1 MARSQNTIDTI
12 RIADQTAPL
21 SSIRTMASR
30 RPTAAAAPSPGQKIY
45 FVSLGCPKNQV
56 DTELMLG
63 QVEAAGHELV
73 HAPEGADVIVI
84 NTCAF
89 IDAAK
94 EESVD
99 TILEMA
105 QHKGKAGKLVVTGC
119 LAQRYADDLAKDIPE
134 IDHILGSADFQS
146 LAKAIAPAGTIT
158 LPSGRAK
165 RTPLPV
171 IQVSETPTYIYDHEA
186 PRKRI
191 GATHSAYVKVA
202 EGCDRPCS
210 FCIIPKLRGPQRS
223 RSIDD
228 IVAEAR
234 GLAAGGARELNLI
247 AQDLTRYGWDQG
259 TSPASRQTLAQLL
272 HALGKVDVDW
282 IRLHYTFPS
291 AFDDDLIDAIAREPK
306 VVKYID
312 VPLQHISDP
321 MLKRMRRG
329 HSSRVTRELV
339 KTLRARIDNLVL
351 RTTFIVGHPG
361 ETDAEFD
368 ELCAFVAESR
378 FDRAGAFTYSIEPGT
393 TSAMLPHRVDADV
406 MAERQQVL
414 MEIQRKISRARHE
427 AMVGTEVEV
436 LVDGVSSE
444 SEYLLEGRWYGQ
456 APGIDGV
463 TYLADGQV
471 PAGSLVRAR
480 ITQASD
486 YDLAASLELRS

>member
-1 MARSQNTIDTI
+1 
-12 RIADQTAPL
+12 
-21 SSIRTMASR
+21 MASDGSR
-30 RPTAAAAPSPGQKIY
+30 IY

-63 QVEAAGHELV
+63 QVQAAGHALV
-73 HAPEGADVIVI
+73 DAPDDADVIVV

-105 QHKGKAGKLVVTGC
+105 EYKKKLVVTGC
-119 LAQRYADDLAKDIPE
+119 LAQRYADDLQKDIPE
-134 IDHILGSADFQS
+134 IDHILGSSDFPS
-146 LAKAIAPAGTIT
+146 IAKVLKPAPK
-158 LPSGRAK
+158 GRK
-165 RTPLPV
+165 LLKV
-171 IQVSETPTYIYDHEA
+171 VQVTETPEYIYDHDA
-186 PRKRI
+186 PRVRI
-191 GATHSAYVKVA
+191 GANHSAYVKIA

-223 RSIDD
+223 RQIAD
-228 IVAEAR
+228 IVEEVR
-234 GLAAGGARELNLI
+234 QLGAQGVREINLI
-247 AQDLTRYGWDQG
+247 AQDLTRYGWDAG
-259 TSPASRQTLAQLL
+259 SDPASRPTLAQLL
-272 HALGKVDVDW
+272 RALGKVDGIDW
-282 IRLHYTFPS
+282 VRMHYTFPS
-291 AFDDDLIDAIAREPK
+291 AFDDELIDAIASEPK

-339 KTLRARIDNLVL
+339 KKLRERIDNVVL

-361 ETDAEFD
+361 ETEAEFD
-368 ELCAFVAESR
+368 ELCEFVAESK

-393 TSAMLPHRVDADV
+393 VSAMLPNRVDPAV
-406 MAERQQVL
+406 AEARQQKL
-414 MEIQRKISRARHE
+414 MEIQRQISRARHE
-427 AMVGTEVEV
+427 AMVGKEIEV
-436 LVDGVSSE
+436 LVEGESQE

-463 TYLADGQV
+463 TYLADGSV

-480 ITQASD
+480 VTQASD
-486 YDLAASLELRS
+486 YDLAASLEL

>member
-1 MARSQNTIDTI
+1 MA
-12 RIADQTAPL
+12 A
-21 SSIRTMASR
+21 
-30 RPTAAAAPSPGQKIY
+30 GQRIY

-63 QVEAAGHELV
+63 QVSAAGHALV
-73 HAPEGADVIVI
+73 DAPGDADVIVV

-105 QHKGKAGKLVVTGC
+105 QYKRGTGKLVVTGC
-119 LAQRYADDLAKDIPE
+119 LAQRYAGELAKDIPE

-146 LAKAIAPAGTIT
+146 LSSVLGPAK
-158 LPSGRAK
+158 K
-165 RTPLPV
+165 KQLPV
-171 IQVSETPTYIYDHEA
+171 IQVSETPTYIYDHDA
-186 PRKRI
+186 PRVRI
-191 GATHSAYVKVA
+191 GAAHSAYVKIA
-202 EGCDRPCS
+202 EGCDRPCA

-234 GLAAGGARELNLI
+234 ALAADGAVELNLI
-247 AQDLTRYGWDQG
+247 AQDLTRFGWDQG
-259 TSPASRQTLAQLL
+259 RSPEARQTLAQLL
-272 HALGKVDVDW
+272 RALGAVDGVEW

-291 AFDDDLIDAIAREPK
+291 AFDDELIDTIASEPK

-339 KTLRARIDNLVL
+339 KTLRERIDNLVL

-361 ETDAEFD
+361 ETQAEFD

-378 FDRAGAFTYSIEPGT
+378 FDRAGAFTYSVEPGT
-393 TSAMLPHRVDADV
+393 TSAMLPHRVDAEV
-406 MAERQQVL
+406 AAERQQTL
-414 MEIQRKISRARHE
+414 MELQRQISRERHE
-427 AMVGTEVEV
+427 GMVGRELTV
-436 LVDGVSSE
+436 LVEGESSE
-444 SEYLLEGRWYGQ
+444 SEHLMEGRWYGQ

-463 TYLADGQV
+463 TYLADGRV
-471 PAGSLVRAR
+471 APGSLVRAR
-480 ITQASD
+480 VTQASD
-486 YDLAASLELRS
+486 YDLAATLEV

>member
-1 MARSQNTIDTI
+1 MAVVSQ
-12 RIADQTAPL
+12 R
-21 SSIRTMASR
+21 
-30 RPTAAAAPSPGQKIY
+30 IY

-63 QVEAAGHELV
+63 QVQAAGHSLV
-73 HAPEGADVIVI
+73 DAPDGADVIVV

-105 QHKGKAGKLVVTGC
+105 EYKKANKAKLVVTGC
-119 LAQRYADDLAKDIPE
+119 LAQRYSDDLVKDIPE
-134 IDHILGSADFQS
+134 IDHILGSSDFQS
-146 LAKAIAPAGTIT
+146 ISKLLGPAR
-158 LPSGRAK
+158 GRK
-165 RTPLPV
+165 KLPV
-171 IQVSETPTYIYDHEA
+171 VQVTTTPEYIYDHEA
-186 PRKRI
+186 PRVRI
-191 GATHSAYVKVA
+191 GPTHTAYVKVA

-223 RSIDD
+223 RTIAD
-228 IVAEAR
+228 IAAEVAQL
-234 GLAAGGARELNLI
+234 GQSGVREVNLI
-247 AQDLTRYGWDQG
+247 AQDLTRYGWDAG
-259 TSPASRQTLAQLL
+259 SSPDSRETLAQLL
-272 HALGKVDVDW
+272 RAIGNTDGIDW

-291 AFDDDLIDAIAREPK
+291 AFDDALIDAIASEPK
-306 VVKYID
+306 VVKYVD
-312 VPLQHISDP
+312 VPLQHIADP

-339 KTLRARIDNLVL
+339 KTLRARIDGLVL

-361 ETDAEFD
+361 ETEDEFKQ
-368 ELCAFVAESR
+368 LCDFVAESS

-393 TSAMLPHRVDADV
+393 TSALLPNRVDPAV
-406 MAERQQVL
+406 MAERQETL

-427 AMVGTEVEV
+427 AMVGKEIEV
-436 LVDGVSSE
+436 LVEGVSGE

-463 TYLADGQV
+463 TYLANGEAQPGD
-471 PAGSLVRAR
+471 LVRAKV
-480 ITQASD
+480 TQAAD
-486 YDLAASLELRS
+486 YDLAASLEL

>member
-1 MARSQNTIDTI
+1 M
-12 RIADQTAPL
+12 
-21 SSIRTMASR
+21 SS
-30 RPTAAAAPSPGQKIY
+30 IY

-63 QVEAAGHELV
+63 QVEAAGHQLV
-73 HAPEGADVIVI
+73 TAPEGADVIVV

-105 QHKGKAGKLVVTGC
+105 QHKGKGKLVVTGC
-119 LAQRYADDLAKDIPE
+119 LAQRYAGELAKDIPE

-146 LAKAIAPAGTIT
+146 LAKAIAPQGAAA
-158 LPSGRAK
+158 LPSGKAK
-165 RTPLPV
+165 KRKALPV
-171 IQVSETPTYIYDHEA
+171 IQVSDTPTYIYDHES

-191 GATHSAYVKVA
+191 GAMHSAYVKIA

-223 RSIDD
+223 RSIED
-228 IVAEAR
+228 IVAEAH
-234 GLAAGGARELNLI
+234 GLAKGGARELNLI

-259 TSPASRQTLAQLL
+259 SSPASRQTLAQLL
-272 HALGKVDVDW
+272 KALGKVDVDW

-291 AFDDDLIDAIAREPK
+291 AFDDELIDTIASEPK

-339 KTLRARIDNLVL
+339 KTLRARIDNLVI

-368 ELCAFVAESR
+368 ELCAFVAESK
-378 FDRAGAFTYSIEPGT
+378 FDRAGAFTYSVEPGT
-393 TSAMLPHRVDADV
+393 TSAMLPHRVDEAV
-406 MAERQQVL
+406 MAERQQKL
-414 MEIQRKISRARHE
+414 MEIQRVISRERHE
-427 AMVGTEVEV
+427 AMVGKEIDV
-436 LVDGVSSE
+436 LVEGVSSE

-480 ITQASD
+480 VTQASD
-486 YDLAASLELRS
+486 YDIAASLELLT

>member
-1 MARSQNTIDTI
+1 VQV
-12 RIADQTAPL
+12 
-21 SSIRTMASR
+21 
-30 RPTAAAAPSPGQKIY
+30 Y

-63 QVEAAGHELV
+63 QVEAAGHALV
-73 HAPEGADVIVI
+73 DAPDDADVIVV

-105 QHKGKAGKLVVTGC
+105 EHKKASAKRKLVVTGC
-119 LAQRYADDLAKDIPE
+119 LAQRYAADLAKDIPE
-134 IDHILGSADFQS
+134 IDHILGSSDFPSIAKVLGTGAKTKKS
-146 LAKAIAPAGTIT
+146 LRVVQVTDTPA
-158 LPSGRAK
+158 
-165 RTPLPV
+165 
-171 IQVSETPTYIYDHEA
+171 YIYDHEA
-186 PRKRI
+186 PRVRI
-191 GATHSAYVKVA
+191 GANHTAYVKIA
-202 EGCDRPCS
+202 EGCDRPCA

-223 RSIDD
+223 RRIDD

-234 GLAAGGARELNLI
+234 ALGQSGVREINLI
-247 AQDLTRYGWDQG
+247 AQDLTRYGHDEG
-259 TSPASRQTLAQLL
+259 VAAADRQTLAQLL
-272 HALGKVDVDW
+272 RALGKVDGVDW

-291 AFDDDLIDAIAREPK
+291 AFDNELIDAIASEPK

-339 KTLRARIDNLVL
+339 KTLKARIDGLVL

-368 ELCAFVAESR
+368 ELCEFVAESK

-393 TSAMLPHRVDADV
+393 VSAMLPNRVDPGV
-406 MAERQQVL
+406 SAERQQTL
-414 MEIQRKISRARHE
+414 MEIQRKISRARHD
-427 AMVGTEVEV
+427 AMVGRELDV
-436 LVDGVSSE
+436 LVEGVSGE

-463 TYLADGQV
+463 TYLADGKAA
-471 PAGSLVRAR
+471 PGSIVRAR
-480 ITQASD
+480 VTQGSD
-486 YDLAASLELRS
+486 YDLAATLEL